1 MKTLKT
7 VATALVFVI
16 ANASGAMSGQISV
29 INPAAGTGLGG
40 TTVVSSPPP
49 VAPSVG
55 APSVGA
61 PSVGAPSGAAQSTQA
76 RSIETLGRDTSILQ
90 RLSSIDTSDFTS
102 NQRREAIDI
111 LSSLL
116 NDKVVSD
123 EILQFL
129 EAELRRLN
137 P

>member
-7 VATALVFVI
+7 VATALVFMI

-29 INPAAGTGLGG
+29 INPAAGAGLGG

-49 VAPSVG
+49 V

>member
-29 INPAAGTGLGG
+29 INPAAGAGLGG
-40 TTVVSSPPP
+40 TPVVSSPPP
-49 VAPSVG
+49 V
-55 APSVGA
+55 A

-129 EAELRRLN
+129 EAELWRLK

>member
-49 VAPSVG
+49 V

-137 P
+137 Q

>member
-29 INPAAGTGLGG
+29 INPAAGAGLGG

-49 VAPSVG
+49 V

>member
-49 VAPSVG
+49 V

>member
-29 INPAAGTGLGG
+29 INPAAGAGLGG
-40 TTVVSSPPP
+40 TPVVSSPPP
-49 VAPSVG
+49 V